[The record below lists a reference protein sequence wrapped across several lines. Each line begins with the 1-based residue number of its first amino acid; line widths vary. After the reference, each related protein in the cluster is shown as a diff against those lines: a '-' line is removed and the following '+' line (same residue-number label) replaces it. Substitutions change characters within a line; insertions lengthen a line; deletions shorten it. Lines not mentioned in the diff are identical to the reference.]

1 MAEIKNLPGAE
12 AEARLAAQLVPRDE
26 RASGIRGDENYIE
39 ATGELERLVSRGADR
54 PRPAKQGV
62 ATSGSAARLK
72 VISCRLARGMK
83 ASDGGRR
90 ETPPSLSGRRF
101 TLPVM
106 PNSREHQV
114 HDVVPLR

>member
-1 MAEIKNLPGAE
+1 MAEIKNLPGARLRPTRSATR
-12 AEARLAAQLVPRDE
+12 AERRT
-26 RASGIRGDENYIE
+26 ASGIRGDENYIE